1 MAVEMKN
8 TGIEW
13 IGKIPEEWTV
23 NKIKY
28 SAILKGRIG
37 WQGLTAAEYKD
48 EGPYLITGIDFE
60 DGSIDWEHCEHVEL
74 KRWAEDPYIQIVN
87 GDLLITKDGT
97 VGKTAI
103 VNDLN
108 DKATLNSGVL
118 LIRTDDTCNKRY
130 LYWILNS
137 QLFWKWFNVIN
148 SGNSTI
154 IHLYQGDFNNFVYP
168 VPDKTEQ
175 KKIADFLDKQTSK
188 IDAIIKTN
196 EEQLEVLKKYK
207 KSLITQTV
215 TKGLNKNVK
224 MKDSGIDWIGQ
235 IPEGWEM
242 QRMKYILVKEN
253 PIRVGPF
260 GTALT
265 TSDYTDDGKWVYNQ
279 RVVLDKNFFE
289 NDTYISEQKAR
300 ELKGFKVYPN
310 DILITTRGTIG
321 KVAKV
326 PVNCPDGV
334 LHPCIIRFRVDEKK
348 LPYSLIDFL
357 FNQSDFILEQ
367 ITRFSNATTIDVIY
381 SETLKNLIV
390 PIIPEVKLKEILVFL
405 SEKCIK
411 IDSLINEKQQA
422 IEIMQKYKKS
432 LIYEYVTGKKRIK

>member
-1 MAVEMKN
+1 MAETMKN

-13 IGKIPEEWTV
+13 IGKIPEEWEIKRFKYLHNGTNV
-23 NKIKY
+23 GESIDKEYWSQDKSDFVFYTAGETNIYNTYTKFPSWKYVKQQDLLLARNGTPYVYLPPINAQYSDHIIRTKIKNDY
-28 SAILKGRIG
+28 DKRFIRYCLK
-37 WQGLTAAEYKD
+37 L
-48 EGPYLITGIDFE
+48 
-60 DGSIDWEHCEHVEL
+60 SIENEKVEVVSL
-74 KRWAEDPYIQIVN
+74 
-87 GDLLITKDGT
+87 
-97 VGKTAI
+97 
-103 VNDLN
+103 
-108 DKATLNSGVL
+108 ATWSVSIWN
-118 LIRTDDTCNKRY
+118 
-130 LYWILNS
+130 
-137 QLFWKWFNVIN
+137 
-148 SGNSTI
+148 
-154 IHLYQGDFNNFVYP
+154 
-168 VPDKTEQ
+168 EQ
-175 KKIADFLDKQTSK
+175 EIPLPSISEQTKIADFLDKQTSK

-215 TKGLNKNVK
+215 TKGMNKNAK

-279 RVVLDKNFFE
+279 RVVLDKNFLE
-289 NDTYISEQKAR
+289 NDTFISEQKAR

-326 PVNCPDGV
+326 PVNCPEGV

-367 ITRFSNATTIDVIY
+367 ITRYSNATTIDVIY

-390 PIIPEVKLKEILVFL
+390 PIIPQTELKEIIDFL
-405 SEKCIK
+405 SEKCTK
-411 IDSLINEKQQA
+411 IDSLITQKQQA
-422 IEIMQKYKKS
+422 IDTMQKYKKS